1 MGRRI
6 IRCCADRW
14 LPGDRLLGYLRRRE
28 SDGKLAAAAAKLWQD
43 RAQLRVLF
51 LNGEPPLQRR
61 VLRAARL
68 WQEHC
73 GIQFVASDGPV
84 AEIRVTFVDGPSW
97 SFVGTDALD
106 ARIPLAQPTMNLGG
120 LRRWTPAD
128 DLRAVTL
135 HEFGHALGLIHEHQS
150 PAAAIP
156 WNKPAVYDYYAGPP
170 NYWTPE
176 QVERNLFG
184 LYDGEVTQYSHFDP
198 QSIMLY
204 PIDPALTLDGSA
216 TGWNRA
222 LSETDKSFVG
232 QLYPRLPDSASS
244 TEHS

>member
-1 MGRRI
+1 
-6 IRCCADRW
+6 
-14 LPGDRLLGYLRRRE
+14 
-28 SDGKLAAAAAKLWQD
+28 
-43 RAQLRVLF
+43 
-51 LNGEPPLQRR
+51 
-61 VLRAARL
+61 
-68 WQEHC
+68 
-73 GIQFVASDGPV
+73 
-84 AEIRVTFVDGPSW
+84 
-97 SFVGTDALD
+97 
-106 ARIPLAQPTMNLGG
+106 MNLGG